1 MTTAAIEEAKRA
13 SADIKS
19 ANAVAEAERG
29 KLLTLRRQ
37 KTDEAEERLQLREAE
52 DADAAKR
59 LLDGDGAAPDKPR
72 RRNRL
77 AKLDENAPVLSAAI
91 KLQESRVAE
100 AEAAIAPLQ
109 VPLVAASL
117 RIVADVQGDAI
128 AGIREVL
135 GQLAPLAAHLLAADQ
150 IMAAT
155 VGTGS
160 FPVPRGAPMP
170 IKGSQ
175 LLSSF
180 LKGIPEPLRPDSLKT
195 DELGAAAHAISQPI
209 ISEVKGNQND

>member
-1 MTTAAIEEAKRA
+1 MTTAAIEEAQRA
-13 SADIKS
+13 SAAIE
-19 ANAVAEAERG
+19 AAHAYAEGERG

-59 LLDGDGAAPDKPR
+59 LLDGNGAAPDKPR

-77 AKLDENAPVLSAAI
+77 LKLDENAPVLSAAI
-91 KLQESRVAE
+91 KLQESRVIE

-109 VPLVAASL
+109 VPLVVASL

-128 AGIREVL
+128 AGIREAL
-135 GQLAPLAAHLLAADQ
+135 GQLAPLAARLLASDQ

-170 IKGSQ
+170 VKGSQ
-175 LLSSF
+175 LLGSF
-180 LKGIPEPLRPDSLKT
+180 LKAIPEPLRPASLKT
-195 DELGAAAHAISQPI
+195 EELDAAARAISQPI
-209 ISEVKGNQND
+209 ISQVKGTSK